1 VGCAVA
7 EGVQSA
13 ELNKQRRFAAF
24 MSYAHADAS
33 IAAKLQSKLERY
45 RLPKHLAQSHTGGQS
60 ALGQIFRDRE
70 DLAAA
75 PSLSDAIRTAIT
87 EAEALVVICSPDAVA
102 SRWVGEE
109 IALFRSLHPDRP
121 ILAAVVRGAPAEAF
135 PAALT
140 EGGNEPLAADL
151 RKEADGPS
159 LGFLKIVAGIA
170 GVPLDALVQRDAQ
183 RRIRRVMWITGGALA
198 AMLIMGIMTTLAL
211 SARNEAAR
219 QRAEAEGL
227 VEYMLTDLREKL
239 EGVGK
244 IEIMEG
250 VNHRAMG
257 YYSAQGDL
265 TRLPPTSLLQRARI
279 IEAMG
284 RDDEN
289 RGNVEGAKQK
299 YLELNRVTDALLERD
314 PNNPDQIFAR
324 AQSMNRVAL
333 LEDSK
338 GNSKGALPSF
348 EESNRLLQPLLS
360 NSTPKAE
367 WIQLGAYLNG
377 NICAVNLQQKG
388 SAKTALEHCKRAVRL
403 NEKLVVVRKNDP
415 SPLYDLIFHLAWL
428 DDALTANGDHKAA
441 KQANDRAMALVEKM
455 KLLDPDNLLWREQ
468 EMQIYVRMADKL
480 DPAKNRTERVALISK
495 ATSINERLLQRESG
509 NALWLRYRD
518 RLKRYKQ
525 EEKR

>member
-1 VGCAVA
+1 
-7 EGVQSA
+7 
-13 ELNKQRRFAAF
+13 
-24 MSYAHADAS
+24 
-33 IAAKLQSKLERY
+33 
-45 RLPKHLAQSHTGGQS
+45 
-60 ALGQIFRDRE
+60 
-70 DLAAA
+70 
-75 PSLSDAIRTAIT
+75 
-87 EAEALVVICSPDAVA
+87 
-102 SRWVGEE
+102 
-109 IALFRSLHPDRP
+109 
-121 ILAAVVRGAPAEAF
+121 
-135 PAALT
+135 
-140 EGGNEPLAADL
+140 
-151 RKEADGPS
+151 
-159 LGFLKIVAGIA
+159 
-170 GVPLDALVQRDAQ
+170 
-183 RRIRRVMWITGGALA
+183 
-198 AMLIMGIMTTLAL
+198 MLIMGIMTTLAL

-250 VNHRAMG
+250 VNQRAMG